1 MLLSVTSQAL
11 EDVTAEI
18 KREFLSEVGLAEEL
32 AKFVELAGNTLARG
46 SSLTAESTSKSNF
59 LTSPDNTFTCGF
71 YSFGANAY
79 WFSIWYTNSNLKT
92 VIWTANRD
100 NPVNRRKSR
109 LTLRKDGSMVL
120 TDFDGSI
127 TWETNTTS
135 AHVDKAELLNSGN
148 FVIKGIKDNILWQS
162 FDFPTDTLLP
172 TQLITKKKTLVS
184 NIGSKNFGSGYF
196 NFFFDSDNVL
206 RLLYDGPEIT
216 SIYWP
221 NINSVNVFA
230 NGRTNY
236 NSSRIASFDRTGR
249 FNSSDQMQ
257 FTTTDVGTGINRR
270 LTLDYDG
277 NLRVYSLNDS
287 SGMWDITWQAISGQ
301 CDVHGICG
309 RNGICE
315 YSPEPRC
322 SCPPNY
328 EPTDSS
334 DWSKGCK
341 PKFNRSCSD
350 SHFVELS
357 HVDYYGFDL
366 NYSKPVSFEA
376 CRQICLTDCRC
387 QGFSYRL
394 IGQGTCYTKSSLFN
408 GYRSVDFPGTLY
420 LRVPNSAEPLDN
432 VVLNGS
438 HPVCSNSEGKLVLLP
453 GSYDVSNQRI
463 KWVYPYSFVLAIGIL
478 EVVVFVAGWW
488 FLFRKHGTSSSMEDG
503 YRAIS
508 SQFRSFSYRE
518 LKRATDKFKEVL
530 GVGGFGAVYK
540 GVLSDDDRIVAV
552 KKLGDV
558 FQGEE
563 EFWAEVSTIGR
574 INHMNLARMW
584 GFCSEGKHRLLV
596 YEYIE
601 NGSLDKHLFPDN
613 GALGWKERFKIAL
626 GTAKG
631 LAYLHH
637 ECLEWVIHCD
647 VKPENILLDKDF
659 EPKISDFGLAKL
671 CQRGGQG
678 QGSSELTRIRGT
690 KGYMAPEW
698 AMNLPITAKVDVYSY
713 GVVILELV
721 KGIRLSNWMVD
732 SDVGSE
738 AVSELAN
745 FVRLAKGEIEREEDS
760 WVGDFA
766 DPRLE
771 GKFSRKQVALMIKVG
786 FSCVEED
793 RNKRPTME
801 SVAQVLA
808 ECEDE
813 TINSIDSV

>member
-1 MLLSVTSQAL
+1 METVKTNRHFMF
-11 EDVTAEI
+11 VFI
-18 KREFLSEVGLAEEL
+18 FLSSLTSV
-32 AKFVELAGNTLARG
+32 LAGNILTRG
-46 SSLTAESTSKSNF
+46 SSLTAETTSKSNF
-59 LTSPDNTFTCGF
+59 LTSLDKTFTCGF
-71 YSFGANAY
+71 YSFGENAY

-92 VIWTANRD
+92 VVWTANRD
-100 NPVNRRKSR
+100 NPVNRHNSR

-127 TWETNTTS
+127 TWGTNKTGN
-135 AHVDKAELLNSGN
+135 VDKAELLNTGN
-148 FVIKGIKDNILWQS
+148 FVIRGINGNYLWQS

-172 TQLITKKKTLVS
+172 TQFITKKNSLVS
-184 NIGSKNFGSGYF
+184 SIGPKNIGSGYF
-196 NFFFDSDNVL
+196 NFLFDNDNVL
-206 RLLYDGPEIT
+206 KMLYNGPEIT
-216 SIYWP
+216 SLYWP
-221 NINSVNVFA
+221 DVDAPNVFA
-230 NGRTNY
+230 DGRTNY
-236 NSSRIASFDRTGR
+236 NSSRIACFDKTGR

-257 FTTTDVGTGINRR
+257 FTTIDVGLGINRR

-287 SGMWDITWQAISGQ
+287 SETWVITWQAISSQ
-301 CDVHGICG
+301 CDVHGLCG

-315 YSPEPRC
+315 YNPEPRC

-334 DWSKGCK
+334 DWRKGCK
-341 PKFNRSCSD
+341 PKFNRNCSN
-350 SHFVELS
+350 SHFIELS
-357 HVDYYGFDL
+357 HVDYYGYDF
-366 NYSKPVSFEA
+366 NYSSDPFSFEA
-376 CRQICLTDCRC
+376 CKQLCSTNCDCLAFGYRILGEGIC
-387 QGFSYRL
+387 Y
-394 IGQGTCYTKSSLFN
+394 IKIALFN
-408 GYRSVDFPGTLY
+408 GRRSVDFPGSIY
-420 LRVPNSAEPLDN
+420 LKVPNTAESLDD

-438 HPVCSNSEGKLVLLP
+438 RPVCSNSEGKLVLLP
-453 GSYDVSNQRI
+453 GSYDVSNQRF

-478 EVVVFVAGWW
+478 EVIVFVSGWW

-518 LKRATDKFKEVL
+518 LQKATGKFKEVL
-530 GVGGFGAVYK
+530 GLGGFGVVYK
-540 GVLSDDDRIVAV
+540 GVLSDDDRTIAV

-558 FQGEE
+558 FQGED

-596 YEYIE
+596 YEYVE
-601 NGSLDKHLFPDN
+601 GGPLDKHLFRDN
-613 GALGWKERFKIAL
+613 GVLGWNERFKIAL

-671 CQRGGQG
+671 CQRGGHSHR
-678 QGSSELTRIRGT
+678 SSKLTGIRGT
-690 KGYMAPEW
+690 KGYMAPDW
-698 AMNLPITAKVDVYSY
+698 AMYLPITAKVDVYSY

-721 KGIRLSNWMVD
+721 RGIRLSNWVVD

-738 AVSELAN
+738 IVSELVN
-745 FVRLAKGEIEREEDS
+745 FVRLAKGKTERDDDS
-760 WVGDFA
+760 WVGEFVDS
-766 DPRLE
+766 RLE
-771 GKFSRKQVALMIKVG
+771 RMFSRKQAALMIKVG

-813 TINSIDSV
+813 TIIS